1 MDSPDQGPGSARRL
15 ADAIEQVRLCL
26 GAGNYLLAYDQASR
40 ALDAG
45 LRSRTLEYLA
55 LLALANAGSTQLALT
70 RLRALH
76 LTQTELDE
84 DWLALEGRLLKDLA
98 AGASD
103 PKALYRE
110 AGAAYQ
116 AAFLRTGGYFS
127 AINAATTL
135 LLGGE
140 PEAARQLATDVLAR
154 VLRFHG
160 SSELDQYYLRVT
172 EAEAALL
179 LGDTPRV
186 EAALRAADQLLH
198 GNLNVR
204 SRTVNQLRLICRAL
218 GQDEAVLAALTLAP
232 VLHVVGAVDEALL
245 PDAASFVF
253 VGLIGPEE
261 LAVVELFQKRTARLH
276 LVLPAPKSELLESW
290 QRRHGPGWTMRLA
303 RSLDLA
309 DELSVV
315 QGFLPEEEGAR
326 CTYVTELAL
335 GLSQLAA
342 RRLGCRWQELG
353 SPSDISVAA
362 SLPNRCFIGTFFAD
376 FAGYSRL
383 AEADIPKFQT
393 RFMAPIASLLKR
405 YRERILLQ
413 HTWGDAIHVVTVDA
427 ETTAD
432 IAAEIHAVVE
442 RVRPAFGGGLSALH
456 LRLGAHYGPV
466 YRDHDAIENST
477 TYYGSQISFAARIEP
492 ITPPGM
498 VFVTE
503 AFAARLALEAPRRF
517 ALEYAG
523 ELALAKRTGN
533 YRLFSLRRLSPVR
546 LTGV

>member
-1 MDSPDQGPGSARRL
+1 MDSPEPGPSSPRRL
-15 ADAIEQVRLCL
+15 AETLEQVRESLRT
-26 GAGNYLLAYDQASR
+26 GNYLLAHDQAAR
-40 ALDAG
+40 ALEAG
-45 LRSRTLEYLA
+45 LRSRTLDYLT

-76 LTQTELDE
+76 LTQSELDE

-98 AGASD
+98 AGAAD
-103 PKALYRE
+103 PQAMYLE
-110 AGAAYQ
+110 AGAAYH

-135 LLGGE
+135 LLGGQ
-140 PEAARQLATDVLAR
+140 ANTARQLAADVLAR
-154 VLRFHG
+154 VLRFQAA
-160 SSELDQYYLRVT
+160 SELDEYYLRVT

-179 LGDTPRV
+179 LGESARV
-186 EAALRAADQLLH
+186 EASLRAADQLLP

-204 SRTVNQLRLICRAL
+204 SRTTNQLRLICRAL
-218 GQDEAVLAALTLAP
+218 GQDEAVLSALTLAP
-232 VLHVVGAVDEALL
+232 VLHILGCVEESAVPE
-245 PDAASFVF
+245 AASFVF

-261 LAVVELFQKRTARLH
+261 LAVVELFQKRAARLH
-276 LVLPAPKSELLESW
+276 LVLPTSKSDLLESW

-303 RSLDLA
+303 RCLDLA

-315 QGFLPEEEGAR
+315 QGFLAEEEGAR
-326 CTYVTELAL
+326 FAYVTELAL

-342 RRLGCRWQELG
+342 RRLGCRWQQLG
-353 SPSDISVAA
+353 TAPDISVAA

-383 AEADIPKFQT
+383 SEAEIPKFQT

-405 YRERILLQ
+405 HRERILLQ
-413 HTWGDAIHVVTVDA
+413 HSWGDAIHVVTVDA
-427 ETTAD
+427 ETAAD
-432 IAAEIHAVVE
+432 IAAEIHTVVE
-442 RVRPAFGGGLSALH
+442 RVRPSFGGALSNLN

-466 YRDHDAIENST
+466 FRDHDPIENSP

-503 AFAARLALEAPRRF
+503 AFAARLALESPRRF

-523 ELALAKRTGN
+523 EIALAKSYGT
-533 YRLFSLRRLSPVR
+533 YRLFSSRRLSASR
-546 LTGV
+546 ISAI